1 MAVAVRIAR
10 VAVAVHIVGVAV
22 VVCTDHNVVATC
34 LAVVTEISSLRY
46 KNDL

>member
-10 VAVAVHIVGVAV
+10 VAAAVHIAEVDV
-22 VVCTDHNVVATC
+22 VICTDQTIVATC

-46 KNDL
+46 KTDL